1 MNPQQKALLTAA
13 WEALGPERV
22 TRGLQASGHT
32 WNDCCL
38 VLATY
43 GEPGVLARELERRWR
58 REHHVGTLLG
68 VRVQVVNE
76 VVRAWDY
83 DEGAFG
89 APAAAWRQLCG
100 AQLGTWARRQ
110 RPVSTP
116 QHIPFRGRTP

>member
-32 WNDCCL
+32 WNDCFL
-38 VLATY
+38 ALATY

-58 REHHVGTLLG
+58 REHYVGTLLG

-76 VVRAWDY
+76 VVRAWDH
-83 DEGAFG
+83 DEGAFR
-89 APAAAWRQLCG
+89 ALAAAWLELNR
-100 AQLGTWARRQ
+100 A
-110 RPVSTP
+110 PVNRSLSTVSEQP
-116 QHIPFRGRTP
+116 